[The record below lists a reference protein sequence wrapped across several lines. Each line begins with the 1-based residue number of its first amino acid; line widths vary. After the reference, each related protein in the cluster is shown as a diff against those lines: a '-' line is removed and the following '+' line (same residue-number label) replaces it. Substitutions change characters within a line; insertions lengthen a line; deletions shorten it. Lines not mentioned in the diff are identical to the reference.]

1 MYTWPIRSHGFIL
14 QYQVTGLLW
23 SVCYMTGLPNGALHV
38 HVYRYF
44 VLTESCKNTL
54 YEPRLTLKTS
64 VLQTHYMYSRLHA
77 QLYLLFLQFHIIIRS
92 EYNIV
97 CINFIEWFSFEYW
110 KVIGFSNTI
119 LNDRLAPLFLPIGS
133 KTKSIKICAHTF
145 SCALHQRNVII
156 PRFDWFIVLFASFV
170 IG

>member
-1 MYTWPIRSHGFIL
+1 MTVYKFAITCVHMWPIRSHGFIL

-54 YEPRLTLKTS
+54 YEPRLTLETS

-77 QLYLLFLQFHIIIRS
+77 QVYLLFLQFHIIIRS

-97 CINFIEWFSFEYW
+97 IWVLKSNWFFKYYTKW
-110 KVIGFSNTI
+110 
-119 LNDRLAPLFLPIGS
+119 LPC
-133 KTKSIKICAHTF
+133 TTF
-145 SCALHQRNVII
+145 SSNRK
-156 PRFDWFIVLFASFV
+156 
-170 IG
+170 